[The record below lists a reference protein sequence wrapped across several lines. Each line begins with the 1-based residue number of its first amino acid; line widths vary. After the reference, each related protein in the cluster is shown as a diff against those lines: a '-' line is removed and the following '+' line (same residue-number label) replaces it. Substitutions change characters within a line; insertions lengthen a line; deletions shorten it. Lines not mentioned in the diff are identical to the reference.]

1 MKPEKKSRLNSAGDL
16 SCLKMKFFEKKKKFG
31 KKSRQR
37 SASLPPNNRTETLI
51 KEGKS
56 VCGIFRNNSSGHIIT
71 DRRPTRVY
79 SKPDKLSTCIGEI
92 FIFLWD
98 FLPLRKILTP
108 KIY

>member
-51 KEGKS
+51 WEK
-56 VCGIFRNNSSGHIIT
+56 N
-71 DRRPTRVY
+71 
-79 SKPDKLSTCIGEI
+79 
-92 FIFLWD
+92 
-98 FLPLRKILTP
+98 
-108 KIY
+108 